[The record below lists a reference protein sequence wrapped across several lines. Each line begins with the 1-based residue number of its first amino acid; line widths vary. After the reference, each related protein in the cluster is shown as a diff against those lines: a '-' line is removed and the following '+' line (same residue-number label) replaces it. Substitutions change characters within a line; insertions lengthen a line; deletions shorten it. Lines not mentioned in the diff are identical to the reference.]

1 MANQSNDKKSIKTEK
16 EIFISKYDNY
26 SVENLLKE
34 LIHRD
39 QMRKFEIERIR
50 SNSAALVN
58 WLVAIPIILGIIY
71 IVLNFL
77 SSIPWH

>member
-1 MANQSNDKKSIKTEK
+1 MDNKPNEKNEIKTK
-16 EIFISKYDNY
+16 KGIFISKYDNY
-26 SVENLLKE
+26 LVEDLLKE

-39 QMRKFEIERIR
+39 EMRKFEIEKIR

-71 IVLNFL
+71 MTL
-77 SSIPWH
+77 S

>member
-1 MANQSNDKKSIKTEK
+1 MANKPNDKKSIKTEK

-39 QMRKFEIERIR
+39 QMREFEIERIR

-71 IVLNFL
+71 IVLRFVFNAE
-77 SSIPWH
+77 

>member
-1 MANQSNDKKSIKTEK
+1 MSNKSKDKKEIKTQK
-16 EIFISKYDNY
+16 EIFISKYDNF

-39 QMRKFEIERIR
+39 EMRKFEIEKIR

-58 WLVAIPIILGIIY
+58 WLVAIPIILGVIY
-71 IVLNFL
+71 IVLR
-77 SSIPWH
+77 

>member
-1 MANQSNDKKSIKTEK
+1 MVNQSNDKKSIKTKK

-34 LIHRD
+34 LIYRD

-58 WLVAIPIILGIIY
+58 WLVACPFILGIIY
-71 IVLNFL
+71 IVLKILFK
-77 SSIPWH
+77 IPWH

>member
-1 MANQSNDKKSIKTEK
+1 MINKLNNKKQIKTEK

-39 QMRKFEIERIR
+39 EMRKFEIEKIR

-71 IVLNFL
+71 IVLL
-77 SSIPWH
+77 